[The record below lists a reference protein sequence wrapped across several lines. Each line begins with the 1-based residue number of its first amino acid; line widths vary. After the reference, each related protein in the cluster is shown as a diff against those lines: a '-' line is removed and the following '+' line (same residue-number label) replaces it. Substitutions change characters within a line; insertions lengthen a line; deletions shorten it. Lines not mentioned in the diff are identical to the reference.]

1 MTLGRRVVFHPLPTI
16 NEPHKAMSWL
26 TPDPD
31 LDEGRV
37 EDLFLRAGLAR
48 VDNVF
53 MKTRRLFNA
62 LERPIGTSSGHNR
75 VWHGY
80 APYNPAMLTK
90 YLTIFRAVHNFVFVG
105 ETDKRTPAMRLGF
118 AKAPLTFEDL
128 IWPGERCRGRSGR
141 GGGGERRLRRRAR
154 KYQRRVRWLTISI
167 GRLCARWFSVLLRL
181 RANSSGQAFH
191 DHPSHPKAVEGQN
204 EDQRAKQEQA
214 CGA

>member
-1 MTLGRRVVFHPLPTI
+1 MEGVADFLWNQRQHWSGIR
-16 NEPHKAMSWL
+16 N
-26 TPDPD
+26 
-31 LDEGRV
+31 LDEERV

-90 YLTIFRAVHNFVFVG
+90 YLTIFRAVHTFVFVG
-105 ETDKRTPAMRLGF
+105 KKEKRTPAMWLGF

-128 IWPGERCRGRSGR
+128 IWPGERVPRPKRA
-141 GGGGERRLRRRAR
+141 RRRG
-154 KYQRRVRWLTISI
+154 K
-167 GRLCARWFSVLLRL
+167 
-181 RANSSGQAFH
+181 
-191 DHPSHPKAVEGQN
+191 KAI
-204 EDQRAKQEQA
+204 AA
-214 CGA
+214 